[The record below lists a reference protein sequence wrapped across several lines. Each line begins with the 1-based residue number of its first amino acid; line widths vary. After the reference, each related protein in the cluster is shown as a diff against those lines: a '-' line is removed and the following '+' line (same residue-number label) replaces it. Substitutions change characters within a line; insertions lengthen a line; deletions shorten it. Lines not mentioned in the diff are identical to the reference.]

1 MNIFFLH
8 PDPAIAAEMHCD
20 KHCVKMILETA
31 QMLCTAHRVLDG
43 DTVADQKGMYK
54 TAHLNHPST
63 KWVRGSPLQYKWT
76 YDLFKFLCDEYTK
89 RYDKVHLT
97 DKKFREILS
106 TPPFNINA
114 QVMYMFHDGGRPY
127 ILADYIQP
135 PQCMPD
141 QYKVPDDAVKAY
153 RNYYIGEKAGFA
165 KWAYCSTPTW
175 FTTGTTAQVRQ
186 YTGLTRGNFDDS
198 SYATGGI

>member
-8 PDPAIAAEMHCD
+8 PDPLTAAKMHCD

-43 DTVADQKGMYK
+43 DKSADQKGMYK

-97 DKKFREILS
+97 DKKFRKILS
-106 TPPFNINA
+106 TPPFFIS
-114 QVMYMFHDGGRPY
+114 VPPCSTDMVD
-127 ILADYIQP
+127 P

-153 RNYYIGEKAGFA
+153 RDYYIGEKAGFA

-186 YTGLTRGNFDDS
+186 YTGLTQGNFDDS
-198 SYATGGI
+198 SYATGRI

>member
-43 DTVADQKGMYK
+43 DKCADQKGMYK

-76 YDLFKFLCDEYTK
+76 YDLFKFLCDEYTS

-97 DKKFREILS
+97 DKKFRKILS
-106 TPPFNINA
+106 TPPFFIS
-114 QVMYMFHDGGRPY
+114 VPPCSTDMVD
-127 ILADYIQP
+127 P

-198 SYATGGI
+198 SYATGGIR

>member
-1 MNIFFLH
+1 MNIFYLDT
-8 PDPAIAAEMHCD
+8 DPAIAAAMHCD

-63 KWVRGSPLQYKWT
+63 KWVRGSPLQYEWT
-76 YDLFKFLCDEYTK
+76 YNLFKFLCDEYTS

-97 DKKFREILS
+97 DKKFRKILS

-127 ILADYIQP
+127 ILADYTQP

-141 QYKVPDDAVKAY
+141 QYKTPDDAVKAY
-153 RNYYIGEKAGFA
+153 RDYYIGEKSKFA
-165 KWAYCSTPTW
+165 KWAYCPAPGW
-175 FTTGTTAQVRQ
+175 FTMVTPRPTEEGKH
-186 YTGLTRGNFDDS
+186 D
-198 SYATGGI
+198 

>member
-54 TAHLNHPST
+54 TAHLNHPCT
-63 KWVRGSPLQYKWT
+63 KWVRAAPLQYEWT
-76 YDLFKFLCDEYTK
+76 YHLFKSLCDEYTK

-153 RNYYIGEKAGFA
+153 RDYYIGEKAGFA

>member
-43 DTVADQKGMYK
+43 DKCADQKGMYK

-63 KWVRGSPLQYKWT
+63 KWVRGSRLQYEWT
-76 YDLFKFLCDEYTK
+76 YDLFKFLCDEYTS

-97 DKKFREILS
+97 DKKFRKILS
-106 TPPFNINA
+106 TPPFFIS
-114 QVMYMFHDGGRPY
+114 VPPCSTDMVD
-127 ILADYIQP
+127 P

-153 RNYYIGEKAGFA
+153 RDYYIGEKAGFA

-198 SYATGGI
+198 SYATGGIR

>member
-1 MNIFFLH
+1 MTQRRYKMNIFFLH
-8 PDPAIAAEMHCD
+8 PDPLTAAEMHCD

-43 DTVADQKGMYK
+43 DKCADQKGMYK

-63 KWVRGSPLQYKWT
+63 KWVRGSRLQYEWT

-97 DKKFREILS
+97 DAKLREILS
-106 TPPFNINA
+106 TPPNL
-114 QVMYMFHDGGRPY
+114 MTKM
-127 ILADYIQP
+127 ADWSSNYGNKYTQP

-141 QYKVPDDAVKAY
+141 QYKTPDDAVKAY
-153 RNYYIGEKAGFA
+153 RDYYIGEKAYFA
-165 KWAYCSTPTW
+165 KWAYYPAPTW
-175 FTTGTTAQVRQ
+175 FSA
-186 YTGLTRGNFDDS
+186 
-198 SYATGGI
+198 ATL

>member
-8 PDPAIAAEMHCD
+8 PDPLTAAEMHCN

-31 QMLCTAHRVLDG
+31 QMLCTAHRALDG
-43 DTVADQKGMYK
+43 DERADKLGMYK

-63 KWVRGSPLQYKWT
+63 KWVRGSRLQYEWT
-76 YDLFKFLCDEYTK
+76 YHLFKFLCSEYTS
-89 RYDKVHLT
+89 RYNKVHLT
-97 DKKFREILS
+97 DKKLKEVLR
-106 TPPFNINA
+106 TPPHSITDSGE
-114 QVMYMFHDGGRPY
+114 YT
-127 ILADYIQP
+127 QP

-165 KWAYCSTPTW
+165 KWAYCSTPDW
-175 FTTGTTAQVRQ
+175 FTTGTTTQVRQ
-186 YTGLTRGNFDDS
+186 YTGLTQANFDGS
-198 SYATGGI
+198 SYATGRI

>member
-1 MNIFFLH
+1 MNIFFLD
-8 PDPAIAAEMHCD
+8 PDPLTAAEMHCD

-43 DTVADQKGMYK
+43 DTVADKLGMYK

-63 KWVRGSPLQYKWT
+63 KWVRGTPLQYEWT
-76 YDLFKFLCDEYTK
+76 YHLFKSLCDEYTK

-97 DKKFREILS
+97 DKKFRKILS
-106 TPPFNINA
+106 TPPFNINS
-114 QVMYMFHDGGRPY
+114 QVMYMFHDNGNPY
-127 ILADYIQP
+127 ILAEYTQP

-165 KWAYCSTPTW
+165 KWAYCSTPDW
-175 FTTGTTAQVRQ
+175 FTTGTTTQVRQ
-186 YTGLTRGNFDDS
+186 YTGLTQGNFDGS
-198 SYATGGI
+198 SYATGRI